1 MAPLRSKV
9 VKGGRVQV
17 ERRALGE
24 GGRDSE
30 GKGSS
35 ELARPLVAG
44 HSAHRDDQR
53 SRALA
58 QV

>member
-1 MAPLRSKV
+1 M
-9 VKGGRVQV
+9 

-53 SRALA
+53 PRALA